1 MNDKPKGE
9 NPFILESEFEPCGDQ
24 PTAIEA
30 LTEGI
35 LNDIPAQTLLGVTG
49 SGKTFT
55 MAQVIA
61 ASSRPALVLAH
72 NKTLAAQ
79 LYGELKLLFPHN
91 AVTYFV
97 SYYDYYQ
104 PEAYVP
110 STDTFIEKDARI
122 NEEIERLRHLATQSL
137 LERRDVIIIA
147 SVSCIYGLGS
157 PESYRAQMLR
167 LIVDEELDREEAMAK
182 LVEIQYSRNDLDF
195 HRGTFRARGD
205 ILEIY
210 PVHSEDWAI
219 RVSFFGDEIES
230 LQLFDPLRGR
240 VLKSVDDVTIYPAS
254 HYVAPDDQLIRAMSE
269 IREELDDRLG
279 YFHGGGQLLE
289 AQRIQQRT
297 EYDLDM
303 LAEVG
308 FCKGIENY
316 SRHLTGQPPGSA
328 PPCLLDYF
336 PEDWVVFIDESHVTL
351 PQIRG
356 MFRGDRSRKSTLVDH
371 GFRLPSALDNRP
383 LTFEEFE
390 DKVRQVIYVSATPG
404 DYEIDRSEGVIV
416 EQLIRPTGLLDPVVE
431 VRPALHQVDDL
442 LVEVRDVVAQGLRV
456 LVTTLT
462 KRMAEELSD
471 YYHEVGVRVR
481 YLHSD
486 IDTIARSALLR
497 DLRLGEYD
505 VLVGI
510 NLLREGLDLPEVGL
524 VAILDADKEGFL
536 RNRTSLIQT
545 IGRAARNADG
555 RVILFADKRTKS
567 IEAALEETERRR
579 AIQMEYNQLH
589 GITPKTV
596 IKRITDLEADQK
608 ANRVATSGPEADYA
622 PLLNGQSGADHPT
635 LDDLYHQINTIRDAM
650 IKEAQALRFEEAAR
664 LRDELRV
671 LEELALK
678 IS

>member
-1 MNDKPKGE
+1 MSD
-9 NPFILESEFEPCGDQ
+9 SEFKLETEYEPRGDQ
-24 PTAIEA
+24 PTAIKS
-30 LTEGI
+30 LIEG
-35 LNDIPAQTLLGVTG
+35 LESGVPAQTLLGVTG

-55 MAQVIA
+55 VAQVIA
-61 ASSRPALVLAH
+61 QSGRPSLILAH

-79 LYGELKLLFPHN
+79 LYGEMKLLFPDN

-137 LERRDVIIIA
+137 LERRDVIIVA

-157 PESYRAQMLR
+157 PESYKSKMLR
-167 LIVDEELDREEAMAK
+167 LIVGETLDRDEAMSK
-182 LVEIQYSRNDLDF
+182 LVDIQYSRNDIDF
-195 HRGTFRARGD
+195 FRGAFRAHGD
-205 ILEIY
+205 TLEIY
-210 PVHSEDWAI
+210 PVHSENWAI
-219 RVSFFGDEIES
+219 RASFFGDEIEEI
-230 LQLFDPLRGR
+230 QLFDPLRGR
-240 VLKSVDDVTIYPAS
+240 VLKQVDDVTIYPAS
-254 HYVAPDDQLIRAMSE
+254 HYVAPDDELRRAMSD
-269 IREELDDRLG
+269 ISLELDQRLG
-279 YFHGGGQLLE
+279 EFYSENRVLE
-289 AQRIQQRT
+289 AQRLQQRT
-297 EYDLDM
+297 EYDLEM

-316 SRHLTGQPPGSA
+316 SRHLTGQEPGTA

-356 MFRGDRSRKSTLVDH
+356 MYRGDRSRKQTLVEH

-390 DKVRQVIYVSATPG
+390 SKVQQIVYVSATPG
-404 DYEIDRSEGVIV
+404 DYEIERSEGVIV
-416 EQLIRPTGLLDPVVE
+416 EQLIRPTGLLDPIIE
-431 VRPALHQVDDL
+431 VKPALHQVDDL
-442 LVEVRDVVAQGLRV
+442 LIEVRQVVDLGQRV

-462 KRMAEELSD
+462 KRMAEELSE

-555 RVILFADKRTKS
+555 RVILFADKITRS
-567 IEAALEETERRR
+567 MNEAINETERRR
-579 AIQMEYNQLH
+579 AIQMEFNERH
-589 GITPKTV
+589 GITPRTV
-596 IKRITDLEADQK
+596 IKRITDLESDQK
-608 ANRVATSGPEADYA
+608 SNK
-622 PLLNGQSGADHPT
+622 
-635 LDDLYHQINTIRDAM
+635 LDDHAELDIWQEALSEHSSSLDELYAQIESVRQAM
-650 IKEAQALRFEEAAR
+650 ITEAEALRFESAAQ
-664 LRDELRV
+664 LRDELKA

-678 IS
+678 LA

>member
-1 MNDKPKGE
+1 MNNQNRFDRP
-9 NPFILESEFEPCGDQ
+9 NRFVLESDFEPQGDQ
-24 PTAIEA
+24 PAAIDA
-30 LTEGI
+30 LVDA
-35 LNDIPAQTLLGVTG
+35 LNDGVPAQTLLGVTG

-55 MAQVIA
+55 MAQVINRLD
-61 ASSRPALVLAH
+61 RPALILAH

-79 LYGELKLLFPHN
+79 LYSEIKLFFPHN

-137 LERRDVIIIA
+137 LERRDVIIVA

-157 PESYRAQMLR
+157 PESYQSQMLR
-167 LIVDEELDREEAMAK
+167 LIVGEELDRDEAMSK
-182 LVEIQYSRNDLDF
+182 LVDIQYSRNDIDF
-195 HRGTFRARGD
+195 FRGAFRAHGD
-205 ILEIY
+205 TLEIY
-210 PVHSEDWAI
+210 PVHSEDWAVRI
-219 RVSFFGDEIES
+219 SFFGDEIEEI
-230 LQLFDPLRGR
+230 QLFDPLRGR
-240 VLKSVDDVTIYPAS
+240 VLKRVDDVTVYPAS

-269 IREELDDRLG
+269 ISLELDERLG
-279 YFHGGGQLLE
+279 EFHAEGRLLE
-289 AQRIQQRT
+289 AQRLQQRT
-297 EYDLDM
+297 EYDLEM
-303 LAEVG
+303 ISEVG

-316 SRHLTGQPPGSA
+316 SRHLTGQAPGSP

-336 PEDWVVFIDESHVTL
+336 PDDWVIFVDESHVTL
-351 PQIRG
+351 PQVKG
-356 MFRGDRSRKSTLVDH
+356 MFRGDRSRKQTLVEH

-390 DKVRQVIYVSATPG
+390 HKTKQIVYVSATPG
-404 DYEIDRSEGVIV
+404 DYEIEQSEGVIV

-431 VRPALHQVDDL
+431 VKPALHQVDDL
-442 LVEVRDVVAQGLRV
+442 LVEVRAVVAQGMRV

-471 YYHEVGVRVR
+471 YYHDVGVRVR

-497 DLRLGEYD
+497 DLRLGEFD

-545 IGRAARNADG
+545 IGRAARNAKG
-555 RVILFADKRTKS
+555 RVILFADRRTKS
-567 IEAALEETERRR
+567 MEAAISETERRR
-579 AIQMEYNQLH
+579 AIQMEYNRLH
-589 GITPKTV
+589 GITPRTV
-596 IKRITDLEADQK
+596 IKAITDLGGDHDTDTDHADLDY
-608 ANRVATSGPEADYA
+608 TSLIKG
-622 PLLNGQSGADHPT
+622 GSQGIT
-635 LDDLYHQINTIRDAM
+635 LEDLHAQIDAIRTAM
-650 IKEAQALRFEEAAR
+650 VTAAEALRFEEAAK
-664 LRDELRV
+664 LRDELRA
-671 LEELALK
+671 LEGLALQ
-678 IS
+678 IG